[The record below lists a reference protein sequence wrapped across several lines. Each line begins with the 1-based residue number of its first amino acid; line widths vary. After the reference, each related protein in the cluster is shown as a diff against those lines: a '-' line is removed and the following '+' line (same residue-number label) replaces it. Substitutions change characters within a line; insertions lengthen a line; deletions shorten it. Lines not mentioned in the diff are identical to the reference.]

1 MGAFIFPTTNVGGG
15 GGTGGGGQPLDPR
28 TIISAVLTGDTLEF
42 THLNNAVTRIPLD
55 YVSEW

>member
-1 MGAFIFPTTNVGGG
+1 MSSFFLPSLVGGQA
-15 GGTGGGGQPLDPR
+15 GGGQPLDPR